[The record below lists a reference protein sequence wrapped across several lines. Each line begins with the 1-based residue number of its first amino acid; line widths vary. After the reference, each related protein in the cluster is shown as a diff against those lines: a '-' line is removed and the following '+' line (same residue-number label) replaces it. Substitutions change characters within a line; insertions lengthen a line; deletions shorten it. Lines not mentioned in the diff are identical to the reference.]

1 MISKLDHLIVAVKD
15 LDEAERNYKKIF
27 GVDPVWR
34 GEHKELGTAN
44 VIFNFKNT
52 YFELLASNGAG
63 LGSDFVNTTIEE
75 SGEGLIGS
83 VLGSENIKSTFDS
96 IKNKGHL
103 LGDISDGE
111 GTNLKNNETRKWK
124 NLFLPLE
131 LTRGIFTFIIE
142 HTEGNLPFGRFSMSL
157 AHNSSGS
164 PSAAPGSRPTS
175 TTRTANRGPTSSSA
189 AYGLDTE
196 RPATGGAAAGT
207 ALPGARALRG
217 RRPNLADV
225 LRPASFFA
233 SLSWSPSNTITDEA
247 CGTSSSAGPGRR
259 AVRLFASNAR
269 TRPHLWQLSGDAA
282 QQSNNR
288 WTPPP

>member
-1 MISKLDHLIVAVKD
+1 MISRLDHLIVAVKD
-15 LDEAERNYKKIF
+15 LDEAESNYKKIF

-52 YFELLASNGAG
+52 YFELLASNGVG

-83 VLGSENIKSTFDS
+83 VLGSENIKLTFDS

-142 HTEGNLPFGRFSMSL
+142 HTEGNLPMPNHFNDASINKLDHVVITTNDADGFIEIYRDIFDIRL
-157 AHNSSGS
+157 ALDKVIEHWNTRMLFFRLNETTIEVVAKEHNNKNPDELWGLAWEVESIAKTRKRLINEGVEITEIKDGIKENTLVATIKSHTHDV
-164 PSAAPGSRPTS
+164 PTLLIQHI
-175 TTRTANRGPTSSSA
+175 AK
-189 AYGLDTE
+189 
-196 RPATGGAAAGT
+196 
-207 ALPGARALRG
+207 
-217 RRPNLADV
+217 
-225 LRPASFFA
+225 
-233 SLSWSPSNTITDEA
+233 
-247 CGTSSSAGPGRR
+247 
-259 AVRLFASNAR
+259 
-269 TRPHLWQLSGDAA
+269 
-282 QQSNNR
+282 
-288 WTPPP
+288 